1 MAKKTNVKANT
12 KVEETTPKVE
22 ETTTVSGT
30 TNNVGQEIAPIQPS
44 DVISCTMTEDEHK
57 ERKERIF
64 NKMEQGLR
72 LSWDIMVD
80 ITSAKE
86 RKEQTLDGYEET
98 EEAFNQWCDDTFGM
112 KSTQVKQA
120 VRVLTTYGKVDDK
133 GEWSLEDKY
142 KRYTKEKLDI
152 IQRHPQFKTK
162 VDFDAIVEACGIT
175 PATSEK
181 ALKELVREAKGLP
194 APQPKTK
201 TNTTPKSEEAKTE
214 PTTEAIKSSEV
225 YKHVEDTRDV
235 VMKFASDMLV
245 EANKVFES
253 KDDKL
258 AMVFVTRFIEAFK
271 DMENEYNN
279 VGKETEEVPQTEE
292 APQTDSN

>member
-1 MAKKTNVKANT
+1 MAKKNT
-12 KVEETTPKVE
+12 KVNTTPKVE
-22 ETTTVSGT
+22 DTTPKVEATVLGT
-30 TNNVGQEIAPIQPS
+30 TNNVGQEIAPLQPS
-44 DVISCTMTEDEHK
+44 DVISCTMTEEEHK
-57 ERKERIF
+57 ARKDRIF
-64 NKMEQGLR
+64 DKMEQGLR

-86 RKEQTLDGYEET
+86 RKEQTLDGYDET
-98 EEAFNQWCDDTFGM
+98 EESFNQWCDDTFGM

-133 GEWSLEDKY
+133 GEWMLEDKY

-175 PATSEK
+175 PSTSEK

-201 TNTTPKSEEAKTE
+201 SEETKTI
-214 PTTEAIKSSEV
+214 PTTEDIKASEV

-235 VMKFASDMLV
+235 VMKFASDMLI

-253 KDDKL
+253 KDDVL
-258 AMVFVTRFIEAFK
+258 AMAFVARFIDSFK
-271 DMENEYNN
+271 EMENAYNN
-279 VGKETEEVPQTEE
+279 VGKKPQTEE
-292 APQTDSN
+292 AQTESN